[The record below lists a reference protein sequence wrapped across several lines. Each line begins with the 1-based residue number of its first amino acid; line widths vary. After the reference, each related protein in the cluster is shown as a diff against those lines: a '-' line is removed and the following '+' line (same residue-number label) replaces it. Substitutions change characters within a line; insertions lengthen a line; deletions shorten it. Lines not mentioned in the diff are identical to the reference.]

1 MDEDA
6 DEEDRGDSGQSRLRL
21 PAPHLK
27 QVDTGS
33 LIDGASSLDDLGMRC
48 LLRRRSWWACRIEEI
63 GKGRQKLYWCEGLCQ

>member
-33 LIDGASSLDDLGMRC
+33 HEADRWRVFS
-48 LLRRRSWWACRIEEI
+48 
-63 GKGRQKLYWCEGLCQ
+63 